1 MHGWCL
7 TKYLQMADWAFE
19 PVQITQLIL
28 QSEFK
33 TQTANQALSL
43 GPVLI
48 AQLMLC
54 SGCGLVT
61 FRSGFSETTWGWVG
75 LRWVDLETRWL
86 NATTNAWCHSNC
98 LKAAGQPVPVSQ
110 QYAGMPG
117 QSITVLRG
125 ESSVL
130 RPSSLYILTSVSTEL
145 GALAFSQPHVE
156 ILYRPLLT

>member
-1 MHGWCL
+1 MIKTKYYMHGWCL

-54 SGCGLVT
+54 SGCGLAT
-61 FRSGFSETTWGWVG
+61 FRSGFSETTWG
-75 LRWVDLETRWL
+75 
-86 NATTNAWCHSNC
+86 
-98 LKAAGQPVPVSQ
+98 
-110 QYAGMPG
+110 
-117 QSITVLRG
+117 
-125 ESSVL
+125 
-130 RPSSLYILTSVSTEL
+130 
-145 GALAFSQPHVE
+145 
-156 ILYRPLLT
+156 